1 VPASPEPDRT
11 EWAGPDAGV
20 PDPYPAEVA
29 DDREGGLHRFVINW
43 IGSAVAAGRLAAGA
57 QIVPEELGSQLG
69 VSRPVIRE
77 ALRVLQ
83 AKGMVSARPRTGT
96 RVRPV
101 EAWNLLDS
109 DVIGWRVHGPD
120 RDVQLRELF
129 DLRLAI
135 EPSAARGSAL
145 AATEQDIEL
154 LIGACQQMEEATAA
168 GDLAAFSEGD
178 TRFHIRLL
186 HASGNLLY
194 RRFAGPIGAVLAARG
209 SLSLMPERVDSV
221 VVSHHRSIS
230 EAVRDRDPDRA
241 ETLIRELIQAARVEI
256 FEAIREQVDI

>member
-1 VPASPEPDRT
+1 MPASPEVDVPERNP
-11 EWAGPDAGV
+11 AGTP
-20 PDPYPAEVA
+20 E
-29 DDREGGLHRFVINW
+29 DREGGLHRFVINW
-43 IGSAVAAGRLAAGA
+43 IGNAVAAGRLPAGA

-101 EAWNLLDS
+101 ESWNLLDS

-135 EPSAARGSAL
+135 EPSAARGSAQ
-145 AATEQDIEL
+145 AATDRDLEL
-154 LIGACQQMEEATAA
+154 LVRACRQMEEATAV
-168 GDLAAFSEGD
+168 GDLAAFSAGD
-178 TRFHIRLL
+178 ARFHIGLL
-186 HASGNLLY
+186 YASGNLLY
-194 RRFAGPIGAVLAARG
+194 RRFAGPIGAVLAART
-209 SLSLMPERVDSV
+209 SLALMPERVDSV

-230 EAVRDRDPDRA
+230 EAVREHDADRA
-241 ETLIRELIQAARVEI
+241 ETLIRELVLAARTEI
-256 FEAIREQVDI
+256 FAELGERAAGRDGAPG